1 MKTIPW
7 HIITKVKKLKDTLLK
22 ATSKKRP
29 VTLNEAAVKMTAH
42 FSLERVETRR
52 QWNVLKQSNC
62 KPRMM
67 YSVKIGNSKMKAITK
82 RAVRRVVKESVNL
95 ELWLKV

>member
-1 MKTIPW
+1 
-7 HIITKVKKLKDTLLK
+7 
-22 ATSKKRP
+22 
-29 VTLNEAAVKMTAH
+29 MTAH
-42 FSLERVETRR
+42 FSLEAVETRR

-82 RAVRRVVKESVNL
+82 RAVRHGVVKESVNL
-95 ELWLKV
+95 ELWLKI